1 MALGGQETL
10 VMKSIIGVLCR
21 LCRLFLVLNPY
32 VKVFVITIAYPR
44 KIYLAV
50 FAKVIKIS
58 VNVRR
63 IDYV

>member
-1 MALGGQETL
+1 MVLDGREIPA
-10 VMKSIIGVLCR
+10 MKSIIGALCH
-21 LCRLFLVLNPY
+21 LCRLFLVLNLY